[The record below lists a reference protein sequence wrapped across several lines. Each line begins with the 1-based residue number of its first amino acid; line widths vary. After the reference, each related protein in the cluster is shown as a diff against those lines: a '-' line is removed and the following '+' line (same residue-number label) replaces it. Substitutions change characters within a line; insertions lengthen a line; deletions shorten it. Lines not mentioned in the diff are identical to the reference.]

1 MTIWIFAVILFGIVG
16 ALGRQ
21 VGALRMSI
29 SFVGVTIAL
38 FAAGPLSPIFRKALE
53 LTTKNPIT
61 IWSLAAPLAFLAIV
75 LVFNSIAVAAYLK
88 IGGYYK
94 HRAKDDVRMRWE
106 RMDGQLGLC
115 VGLVAAV
122 VYLIAG
128 SAYVYHVGYVT
139 RQLESPGENPFWLGL
154 VNKMRDDLTSTK
166 FDRVAAGVATVS
178 PSFTQTADV
187 VGLLYNN
194 KELQS
199 RLTEY
204 PLFMSLAENA
214 ELQTAFTNE
223 TFAVLLPAR
232 TNVSLILKDP
242 QAETIMN
249 HAEIRRVV
257 QEVDLPDLLNFLRT
271 GVSEK
276 YAKEPMIGK
285 WQIDIAST
293 VKQLTRA
300 DPKLMTQV
308 NRGRLIYL
316 MRLRMS
322 DYLMVTT
329 PDEKVYVKGTQKPIG
344 SFASV
349 LAQTFRPTGALPP
362 PPTNQP
368 PTILTGTWK
377 KDGEKYQFAIQT
389 EQGEKTAEASFIE
402 SGKLA
407 TSIGG
412 NLVVFDRAN

>member
-75 LVFNSIAVAAYLK
+75 LVFNSIAVAVYLK
-88 IGGYYK
+88 IGNYYK
-94 HRAKDDVRMRWE
+94 HRAKDDVRIRWE
-106 RMDGQLGLC
+106 RMDSQLGLC

-187 VGLLYNN
+187 VGLLYN
-194 KELQS
+194 K
-199 RLTEY
+199 
-204 PLFMSLAENA
+204 
-214 ELQTAFTNE
+214 
-223 TFAVLLPAR
+223 
-232 TNVSLILKDP
+232 
-242 QAETIMN
+242 
-249 HAEIRRVV
+249 
-257 QEVDLPDLLNFLRT
+257 
-271 GVSEK
+271 
-276 YAKEPMIGK
+276 IG
-285 WQIDIAST
+285 
-293 VKQLTRA
+293 RA
-300 DPKLMTQV
+300 HV
-308 NRGRLIYL
+308 
-316 MRLRMS
+316 
-322 DYLMVTT
+322 
-329 PDEKVYVKGTQKPIG
+329 
-344 SFASV
+344 
-349 LAQTFRPTGALPP
+349 
-362 PPTNQP
+362 
-368 PTILTGTWK
+368 
-377 KDGEKYQFAIQT
+377 
-389 EQGEKTAEASFIE
+389 
-402 SGKLA
+402 
-407 TSIGG
+407 
-412 NLVVFDRAN
+412 